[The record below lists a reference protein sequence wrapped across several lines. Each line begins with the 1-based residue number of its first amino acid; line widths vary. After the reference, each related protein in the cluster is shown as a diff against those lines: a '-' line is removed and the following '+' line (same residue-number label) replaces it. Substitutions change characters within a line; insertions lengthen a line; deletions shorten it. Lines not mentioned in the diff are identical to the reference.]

1 MASKLQT
8 ATDTSVLRIK
18 SIINDYY
25 QFHQIIETAEGCHL
39 WSQGPNSN
47 GYVRL
52 NFKLISSIT
61 KTEINPKIGLH
72 EVQCFLKEDNVEKKV
87 AIKGV
92 SDCSHICHNRGCVN
106 PEHIFLEPRT
116 INHSRKK
123 CKKLKFCRRHIDN
136 DGKQKPD
143 CIFN

>member
-8 ATDTSVLRIK
+8 ATDTSILHIK

-72 EVQCFLKEDNVEKKV
+72 EVQCFLKEDNVEKAKNDTGNV
-87 AIKGV
+87 
-92 SDCSHICHNRGCVN
+92 
-106 PEHIFLEPRT
+106 T
-116 INHSRKK
+116 II
-123 CKKLKFCRRHIDN
+123 LKQPTQRDSGH
-136 DGKQKPD
+136 
-143 CIFN
+143 